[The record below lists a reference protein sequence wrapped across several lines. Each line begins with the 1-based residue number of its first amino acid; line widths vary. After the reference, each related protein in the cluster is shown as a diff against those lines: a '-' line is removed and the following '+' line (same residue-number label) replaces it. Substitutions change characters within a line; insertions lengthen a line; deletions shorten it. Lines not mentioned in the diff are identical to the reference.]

1 MMTRT
6 LVLTVVVALAGCAT
20 GAHDNPQTAGQPA
33 AYREGYAAGC
43 DSGYVA
49 AGHPYYQFRKDV
61 SRFASDQLYGQ
72 GWNDGFAVCKGSY
85 ESTQRS
91 LRR

>member
-1 MMTRT
+1 MRRLIALIACGT
-6 LVLTVVVALAGCAT
+6 LLVAGCAT
-20 GAHDNPQTAGQPA
+20 TEQDAANVVGAGQPP
-33 AYREGYAAGC
+33 AYRQGYAAGC

-61 SRFASDQLYGQ
+61 TRFGADELYRT
-72 GWNDGFAVCKGSY
+72 GWNDGFLTCKGQY
-85 ESTQRS
+85 EA